1 MQSCRSL
8 FLPGAGRTGVGRIA
22 TGPTPGR
29 RAGAPAPAGDRK
41 ERRRRAAAALRR
53 PGMAAALGVVLVGG
67 WALAGAGGAEA
78 QSRIISVTLSKQAS
92 AQGDGYFD
100 LKISFAEDVVGLAL
114 DDFTAT
120 NATLRLLR
128 SATGAAYGDLRD
140 YLVEVKPAASGTITI
155 DLRGGAA
162 RDPTNLRDSRPAR
175 FVWDREGPVATIS
188 GPEAI
193 LQNSDLSFPAADF
206 SIRFSEP
213 LGPNFIPGWVVRF
226 QATNGVVTAVSST
239 TANPPVYTVTA
250 LPAAVGSLTVTLPA
264 GMVWDSS
271 GNGNAAASKSV
282 PVQAYVAPN
291 RQPVL
296 TAPADRSFSQGEAV
310 TAFDIEVT
318 DPDEDPLT
326 VSVSGLPSGL
336 AYSAATGQVSGT
348 VAANAAVKDYPA
360 TITADDGHTAAVTAT
375 FTVTVNRGNRPPVV
389 TAPADRSYE
398 RGEAVAAFGIAV
410 SDPDGDTPTVSV
422 SGLPA
427 GLAYSAAT
435 GQVTGTVAA
444 DAAVKAHLATVTAN
458 DGRGGES
465 RAAFTVTVTEANRA
479 PVITAPGDK
488 SYRRGERVTPFAI
501 VVSDADGDS
510 PTVEV
515 TGLPSGLAW
524 SAATGKVSGA
534 VAPAAAVQ
542 AHTVTVTANDGK
554 APEVSATFTVTV
566 RLPNRAPKI
575 TVPDAATWA
584 QGETIAAV
592 SVSATDADGDDLSL
606 AVTGLPAGLACASP
620 SASSGAAS
628 CTLGGTVAPDAVAKA
643 YTAKATAS
651 DGWDEVRATFTIT
664 VTEAAATDI
673 ESESTENAAPTI
685 TVPADRSYSQGETIA
700 AFAVEVSDAD
710 GDTPTVGVTGLPPG
724 LAFSAANGQV
734 SGAVAGNAAVRDY
747 PVTIT
752 ANDGVAPEVS
762 AAFTITVTRANRE
775 PVLTAPGDL
784 TFAQG
789 ETIGSRTITARDADG
804 DPLALAVTGLP
815 PGLVCSANPSPPVG
829 SADCD
834 LSGTVAAAAEAR
846 DWPITAAAS
855 DGRATAERFFT
866 ITVTESATTTPPP
879 PQPGHRNSAPV
890 ITLPADRAY
899 AAGET
904 VAAFSIVVT
913 DADDDP
919 VAVTVAGL
927 PAGLAFSAPTGGA
940 HGTVSGVV
948 AAGAAAADY
957 PVSIRADDGVNP
969 PVGAGFTVAITAA
982 GTGNE
987 GADEGNSPPVIT
999 APADRAFAPGQTVAA
1014 FTIAVTDPDDDPVA
1028 VSVAGLPAGL
1038 AFSPPTGGAHGTV
1051 SGVVAAGAAATDHPI
1066 SIRADDG
1073 VNPPVNA
1080 GFTVTVTAAGTGSG
1094 AGAGE
1099 PHEGNSPPVVEAPG
1113 DRLFAPGETVSP
1125 FYAAATDEDGDPLAV
1140 TLRGLPRGLTHGI
1153 ETRRGDRTVTDI
1165 SFRGTLPGDAVPGRY
1180 PIRITARDGIH
1191 EAVTGVFTVTV
1202 LDPGTGGESEPRPL
1216 LFSRVRGPDLL
1227 YRAGRTIE
1235 PEALPAATGGVGL
1248 ITYAV
1253 TPTLPDGLAFAA
1265 DGRELT
1271 GTPTTKQRQTG
1282 YRLTATDEAGTRAVL
1297 RFTITIV
1304 DPPVVTGLR
1313 ITSRPERGNTYRRG
1327 EVIEIAVGFSDRIEV
1342 EGTPA
1347 LPLEVGGRIREMEF
1361 AGADGAGLRFRYRV
1375 ARRDLDP
1382 NGVSLAANA
1391 LSLPAGRLRDSLGT
1405 DGDLSHPALPDRR
1418 GHRVNGAPDGSLPVL
1433 ASLRITSRALRDDT
1447 YRSGEFI
1454 EAEARY
1460 REEVREEEV
1469 PVLALR
1475 IGREVR
1481 QMDLV
1486 AHRGA
1491 AFHYRYRVAP
1501 VDRDPDGVSLA
1512 ANAVPTGA
1520 GWLAEAFDARAAAV
1534 YAVLPD
1540 QPEHR
1545 VDGAPQAVGALPARR
1560 LTLGAAPARIPL
1572 EAAFRG
1578 ASGFAAE
1585 SSAPAVAGVLVE
1597 GSTLTVTPLADGSA
1611 SVTVSGRNAGGE
1623 ATQSFAV
1630 TVVTAEAEIAV
1641 VGDTLAGLGRSALSS
1656 AAAVLGARLR
1666 GSGGAATVHLAGRRA
1681 PEGAG
1686 FGANGIG
1693 ANGVGVHGS
1702 APGLRNSFAGAFA
1715 ATRAPGATAGSD
1727 SGSFFEQL
1735 LAGSAFSLGLDDLTG
1750 SAPGADDGAEGGRWT
1765 FWGAGDRQSF
1775 RGAPGAGSR
1784 YDGAPLTAY
1793 LGADFE
1799 SGGLLAGLAWSAGRA
1814 DTDYEFHDAGAEALG
1829 SGGLSTRLM
1838 GLHPYLRWAP
1848 DARTDLWGI
1857 GGVGRGSAE
1866 LSRSVTAVEER
1877 ADLGLVFG
1885 LAGIRRELAS
1895 GRRGQVALHFDAGA
1909 ARLAA
1914 DGEGAVLGGLA
1925 SRVFRTRLGLEGSR
1939 SFGAATPF
1947 VVVNALYDGGD
1958 GVTGAGVEIAGGLRA
1973 ESAGGRAGMEARGRI
1988 LALRGASRYRETGAS
2003 VTLRLGPPRKERG
2016 LALDLTP
2023 AWGAAPGASSGRSSG
2038 SFVPGAVPGFSSGS
2052 VSFAAPGPGLA
2063 GVGFAPAGS
2072 FAPAAGGSLGARAR
2086 YRLGTAAPYTEMRW
2100 ESARSRQARVGLRLG
2115 RRDGRFD
2122 LDLLGERQEGPGRPA
2137 LFRFGLFGRVEF

>member
-1 MQSCRSL
+1 M
-8 FLPGAGRTGVGRIA
+8 PGPAAG
-22 TGPTPGR
+22 GR
-29 RAGAPAPAGDRK
+29 RSV
-41 ERRRRAAAALRR
+41 RRLA
-53 PGMAAALGVVLVGG
+53 VGG
-67 WALAGAGGAEA
+67 LSRALAVVFVGVSALAGAGRAEA
-78 QSRIISVTLSKQAS
+78 QARIISVTLSKQAS

-155 DLRGGAA
+155 ALRGGAA

-188 GPEAI
+188 GPQAI
-193 LQNSDLSFPAADF
+193 RQNSDLSFPAADF

-226 QATNGVVTAVSST
+226 QATNGAVTAVSAT

-291 RQPVL
+291 RQPILAV
-296 TAPADRSFSQGEAV
+296 PADRSFSQGEAV

-348 VAANAAVKDYPA
+348 VAADAAARDYTA

-375 FTVTVNRGNRPPVV
+375 FTVTVTRANRPPVL
-389 TAPADRSYE
+389 TAPDDRSYR
-398 RGEAVAAFGIAV
+398 RGETIAAFGITV

-422 SGLPA
+422 TGLPA

-435 GQVTGTVAA
+435 EKVSGTVAA
-444 DAAVKAHLATVTAN
+444 DAAVKAHPAAVTAT
-458 DGRGGES
+458 DGRGGEAS
-465 RAAFTVTVTEANRA
+465 AAFTITVTEANRP
-479 PVITAPGDK
+479 PVITGPGDK
-488 SYRRGERVTPFAI
+488 SYRRGERIAPFAI

-510 PTVEV
+510 PTVGV
-515 TGLPSGLAW
+515 TGLPSGLTW
-524 SAATGKVSGA
+524 SAATGKVSGS
-534 VAPAAAVQ
+534 VAPTAAAQ

-575 TVPDAATWA
+575 LVPDAATWT
-584 QGETIAAV
+584 QGETIAAA

-628 CTLGGTVAPDAVAKA
+628 CTLGGTVAPDAAAKA

-664 VTEAAATDI
+664 VTEAAATGI
-673 ESESTENAAPTI
+673 ESESTSNAAPTI
-685 TVPADRSYSQGETIA
+685 TVPADRSYSRGETIA

-724 LAFSAANGQV
+724 LAWSAANGQV
-734 SGAVAGNAAVRDY
+734 AGAVAGNAAIQDY

-762 AAFTITVTRANRE
+762 ATFTITVTRANRA

-789 ETIGSRTITARDADG
+789 ETIGSRSLTARDADG

-846 DWPITAAAS
+846 DWPVTAAAS

-879 PQPGHRNSAPV
+879 PQPGHRNSAPA
-890 ITLPADRAY
+890 ITPPADRSY
-899 AAGET
+899 APGET
-904 VAAFSIVVT
+904 VAAFSVVVT

-919 VAVTVAGL
+919 VAVSVAGL
-927 PAGLAFSAPTGGA
+927 PAGLAFSPPTGGA
-940 HGTVSGVV
+940 HGTVSGVL

-969 PVGAGFTVAITAA
+969 PVSAGFTVTITAA

-1038 AFSPPTGGAHGTV
+1038 AFSAPTGGAHGTV
-1051 SGVVAAGAAATDHPI
+1051 SGVVAAGAAAADYPV

-1073 VNPPVNA
+1073 VNPPVGA
-1080 GFTVTVTAAGTGSG
+1080 GFTVTITAAGTGAGSEPG
-1094 AGAGE
+1094 AGGQDA
-1099 PHEGNSPPVVEAPG
+1099 GNSPPVIEAPG
-1113 DRLFAPGETVSP
+1113 DRRFAPGETASP
-1125 FYAAATDEDGDPLAV
+1125 FYAAVTDADGDPLAV

-1153 ETRRGDRTVTDI
+1153 ETRRGDRTVTDL

-1180 PIRITARDGIH
+1180 PIRITARDGVH
-1191 EAVTGVFTVTV
+1191 PAVTGVFTVTV

-1235 PEALPAATGGVGL
+1235 PEALPAATGGIGL

-1282 YRLTATDEAGTRAVL
+1282 YRLTATDEAGARATL

-1313 ITSRPERGNTYRRG
+1313 ITSRPERGNTYRRE
-1327 EVIEIAVGFSDRIEV
+1327 EVIEIAVGFSDRIEL
-1342 EGTPA
+1342 EWTPA
-1347 LPLEVGGRIREMEF
+1347 LPLEVGGRVREMEF
-1361 AGADGAGLRFRYRV
+1361 AGADAATLRFRYRV

-1391 LSLPAGRLRDSLGT
+1391 LSLPAGEIRDSLGS
-1405 DGDLSHPALPDRR
+1405 DADLSHPALPDQR
-1418 GHRVNGAPDGSLPVL
+1418 GHRVNGAPEGSLPVL
-1433 ASLRITSRALRDDT
+1433 ASLRITSRALADDT
-1447 YRSGEFI
+1447 YRSGEII

-1491 AFHYRYRVAP
+1491 AFHYRYRVVP

-1611 SVTVSGRNAGGE
+1611 TVTVNGRNAGGE

-1656 AAAVLGARLR
+1656 AAAVLGERLR
-1666 GSGGAATVHLAGRRA
+1666 GSGGAATVHLAGRRPA
-1681 PEGAG
+1681 EGAG
-1686 FGANGIG
+1686 FGIG
-1693 ANGVGVHGS
+1693 VNGVVVPDRG
-1702 APGLRNSFAGAFA
+1702 PGLRGSFAPALAG
-1715 ATRAPGATAGSD
+1715 TRAPGATAGSD
-1727 SGSFFEQL
+1727 SGSLFEQL

-1750 SAPGADDGAEGGRWT
+1750 GGADRSPSGADSGGGSERRWT

-1799 SGGLLAGLAWSAGRA
+1799 SGRLLAGLAWSAGRA
-1814 DTDYEFHDAGAEALG
+1814 DTDYEFHDAGAEARG
-1829 SGGLSTRLM
+1829 AGGLSTRLM

-1848 DARTDLWGI
+1848 DGRTDLWGI
-1857 GGVGRGSAE
+1857 GGVARGSAE
-1866 LSRSVTAVEER
+1866 LSRSVTAVAER

-1895 GRRGQVALHFDAGA
+1895 GRRGRVALRFEAGA

-1925 SRVFRTRLGLEGSR
+1925 ARVFRTRLGVEGSR

-1958 GVTGAGVEIAGGLRA
+1958 GVTGAGVEIAGGVRA
-1973 ESAGGRAGMEARGRI
+1973 ESGGGRAGMEARGRI
-1988 LALRGASRYRETGAS
+1988 LALHGGSGYRETGAS
-2003 VTLRLGPPRKERG
+2003 VTLRLGPPRRERG

-2023 AWGAAPGASSGRSSG
+2023 AWGAAPGVSSG

-2052 VSFAAPGPGLA
+2052 RSLSAPGLA
-2063 GVGFAPAGS
+2063 GVGFAPAGVG
-2072 FAPAAGGSLGARAR
+2072 FAPAGGGSLGARAR
-2086 YRLGTAAPYTEMRW
+2086 YRLGAAAPYTEIRW
-2100 ESARSRQARVGLRLG
+2100 ESARTRQARVGLRLG
-2115 RRDGRFD
+2115 GRDGRFD
-2122 LDLLGERQEGPGRPA
+2122 LDLLGERREGPGRPA
-2137 LFRFGLFGRVEF
+2137 LFRLGLFGRVEF